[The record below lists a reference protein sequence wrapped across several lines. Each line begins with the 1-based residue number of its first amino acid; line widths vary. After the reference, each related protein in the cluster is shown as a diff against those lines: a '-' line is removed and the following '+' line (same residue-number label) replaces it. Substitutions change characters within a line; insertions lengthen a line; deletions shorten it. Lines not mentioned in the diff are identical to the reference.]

1 MSCGRRH
8 RRHRRRHHRED
19 VRREDIGTAS
29 HSYRRSGHHTLYR
42 SRSGKIFGVC
52 RGISDYFDLSVGW
65 VRCGAVCAA
74 LFTGFYPI
82 IGAYI
87 VAALM
92 MRTEPVLP
100 LESEADEEFYQSYS
114 TSRPMAIH
122 RLKRTYDALDRRIQ
136 RLESQ
141 VTAREYDWDARLNGE
156 S

>member
-1 MSCGRRH
+1 MSRGRRH
-8 RRHRRRHHRED
+8 RRHRRQHYRED
-19 VRREDIGTAS
+19 VGMEPQ
-29 HSYRRSGHHTLYR
+29 SYRPSGHHTLYR
-42 SRSGKIFGVC
+42 SRDGKIFGVC

-122 RLKRTYDALDRRIQ
+122 RLKRTYDDLDRRIQ
-136 RLESQ
+136 RLESR

>member
-1 MSCGRRH
+1 MSCGKRH
-8 RRHRRRHHRED
+8 RRHRGRHHRED
-19 VRREDIGTAS
+19 LRPEGQRMDS
-29 HSYRRSGHHTLYR
+29 HSYRRSSHHTLYR
-42 SRSGKIFGVC
+42 SRNGKIFGVC
-52 RGISDYFDLSVGW
+52 QGISDYFDLSVGW
-65 VRCGAVCAA
+65 VRCGAIFAA

-82 IGAYI
+82 IGIYI

-100 LESEADEEFYQSYS
+100 LESEADAEFYQSYS

-122 RLKRTYDALDRRIQ
+122 RLKRTYDDLDRRIQ

-156 S
+156 I